1 MRNNPDAPLAIVISH
16 ATENGGRGERSNRS
30 HQNQP
35 APGNGGQPVVS
46 VPPFNEDSRVKI
58 PALLHLTRLGWRYL
72 SLKGARW
79 DTRNNIF
86 PDLFEEALLRIN
98 PELNSEDVPRLL
110 DAINLDLQN
119 EDLGRAFHKQLTAR
133 SGVRLFDFENLD
145 NNSWHVVTELPFE
158 NGEDVFRPDITLLV
172 NGLPLAFIEVKKRMN
187 PGGVLEERARMTR
200 RHANPKFRHFF
211 NLLQLLVFSNNMEYD
226 DGQFE
231 PVQGAFY
238 AASAYGEAHFNYFR
252 EERAAELAP
261 MLGPLEDAI
270 EDAIL
275 TDTNLVSIKGTPEFE
290 RNKSPDS
297 PTNRLLTSLFTRGR
311 FAFILQYAFAW
322 LDTEDGIRKHV
333 MRYPQMFATM
343 AIAERLAAGVRKGI
357 IWHTQGS
364 GKTALAYYNVRFL
377 TDWFQRRGQVVRF
390 YFIVDRL
397 DLLKQAR
404 DEFTL
409 RGLSVHVIDSREAFV
424 RDIRQN
430 VTARNDRG
438 VQEITVVNI
447 QKFEQ
452 DNDVSASRDYAINVQ
467 RVYFL
472 DEVHRSYNPRG
483 SFLANLQQSDP
494 DAIKIGLTG
503 TPLIGAEVQSR
514 ALFGDYI
521 HKYYY
526 NASIADGYTLRLIRE
541 EIATRYKMQLQQAL
555 AEIEVQQGGIDRKML
570 YAHPRFVSAM
580 LDYVLQDF
588 TQSRVV
594 FGDAGIGGMV
604 VCDSA
609 EQARELFGQ
618 FQRVMAQPVAVQVGE
633 PANDTEYPL
642 PRAAEEPAPYT
653 KHPLTAALILH
664 DEGSKESREEEIKAY
679 KRGKIDLLFVYN
691 MLLVGFDAP
700 RLKKLY
706 FGRVIRDHNLLQALT
721 RVNRRYHAFRFGY
734 VVDFAGIQQEFDR
747 VNREYYDELTA
758 ELGDEIE
765 HYSQLF
771 MGEDEIRA
779 AVETIREAL
788 FEYSLD
794 DAELFSQQVG
804 QIGDIGKLR
813 AIVKALGTARE
824 LYNLIRLGGHEE
836 LAGLLDFHKLRMLHN
851 EARNALAALN
861 LKQQIENAQDT
872 SGLLNQALEDVI
884 FKFEKIGEGE
894 LKLADELKDTL
905 RRARETL
912 AGTLDP
918 RDPAWIKLKEEL
930 ERLFKAKKLS
940 EVGQQEMQAN
950 IAALQDIEQRARE
963 LNQINANLAAR
974 YGGDAKLMR
983 VHKRLLESHR
993 MGDNQTRLHAA
1004 LSGIKHDLDSAVLGS
1019 RELLG
1024 NRAFFE
1030 RSVMP
1035 VVMRNFHDS
1044 PPEPDAETRR
1054 LIQQLLVKEYLDE
1067 SQGRLPF
1074 Q

>member
-1 MRNNPDAPLAIVISH
+1 MS
-16 ATENGGRGERSNRS
+16 T
-30 HQNQP
+30 
-35 APGNGGQPVVS
+35 
-46 VPPFNEDSRVKI
+46 PPFNEDARVKI

-72 SLKGARW
+72 SLKNARW

-86 PDLFEEALLRIN
+86 PGLFEAALLRIN
-98 PELNSEDVPRLL
+98 PGLKSEDVPRLL

-119 EDLGRAFHKQLTAR
+119 EDLGRAFHEQLTAR
-133 SGVRLFDFENLD
+133 SGVRLFDFDNPD
-145 NNSWHVVTELPFE
+145 NNDFHVVTELPFE
-158 NGEDVFRPDITLLV
+158 NGDDSFRPDITLLA

-211 NLLQLLVFSNNMEYD
+211 NLVQLMVFSNNMEYD

-238 AASAYGEAHFNYFR
+238 AASTYGEAHFNYFR
-252 EERAAELAP
+252 EERTAELAP
-261 MLGPLEDAI
+261 LPGPPDEAVEDVV
-270 EDAIL
+270 L
-275 TDTNLVSIKGTPEFE
+275 TDTNLASIKGTAEFE

-297 PTNRLLTSLFTRGR
+297 PTNRLLTSLFTRAR
-311 FAFILQYAFAW
+311 LAFILQYAFAW
-322 LDTEDGIRKHV
+322 LDGEDGIQKHV
-333 MRYPQMFATM
+333 MRYPQMFATF
-343 AIAERLAAGVRKGI
+343 AIADRLAAGVRRGI

-409 RGLSVHVIDSREAFV
+409 RGLTVHVIDSREAFV
-424 RDIRQN
+424 RDIKQN

-438 VQEITVVNI
+438 AQEITVVNI

-452 DNDVSASRDYAINVQ
+452 DNDVAAARDYALNVQ

-483 SFLANLQQSDP
+483 SFLANLEQSDR

-541 EIATRYKMQLQQAL
+541 EIATRYRMQLQQAL

-570 YAHPRFVSAM
+570 YAHPRFVAAM
-580 LDYVLQDF
+580 LDYILDDF
-588 TQSRVV
+588 TRSRVTS
-594 FGDAGIGGMV
+594 GDASTGGMV
-604 VCDSA
+604 ICDSA
-609 EQARELFGQ
+609 EQARELFRQ
-618 FQRVMAQPVAVQVGE
+618 FQQRFAAKTEVGE
-633 PANDTEYPL
+633 PANDPAFAQ
-642 PRAAEEPAPYT
+642 PRAAEDPAPYADP
-653 KHPLTAALILH
+653 PLAAALILH
-664 DEGSKESREEEIKAY
+664 DEGSKESREAQIRDY
-679 KRGKIDLLFVYN
+679 KRGKLDLLFVYN
-691 MLLVGFDAP
+691 MLLTGFDAP

-706 FGRVIRDHNLLQALT
+706 FGRVVREHNLLQALT
-721 RVNRRYHAFRFGY
+721 RVNRRYHQFRYGY
-734 VVDFAGIQQEFDR
+734 VVDFADIQREFDR
-747 VNREYYDELTA
+747 ANADYYAELTR
-758 ELGDEIE
+758 ELGDEVE
-765 HYSQLF
+765 HYSNLF
-771 MGEDEIRA
+771 KTEAEIRA
-779 AVETIREAL
+779 DIETIREAL
-788 FEYSLD
+788 FDYSLD
-794 DAELFSQQVG
+794 DAELFSRQVG
-804 QIGDIGKLR
+804 EIHDRAKLL
-813 AIVKALGTARE
+813 AIVKALASARE
-824 LYNLIRLGGHEE
+824 LHNLIRLGGYTE
-836 LAGLLDFHKLRMLHN
+836 LAGLLDFHKLRQLHG
-851 EARNALAALN
+851 EAQNALAALN
-861 LKQQIENAQDT
+861 LKQQLDDAHDT

-884 FKFEKIGEGE
+884 FKFEKVGESE
-894 LKLADELKDTL
+894 LKLADELKDIL
-905 RRARETL
+905 RRTREAL
-912 AGTLDP
+912 AATLDP
-918 RDPAWIKLKEEL
+918 QDPAWITLKQEL

-940 EVGQQEMQAN
+940 ETGQGDMQAN
-950 IAALQDIEQRARE
+950 MAALRDIENRTRD
-963 LNQINANLAAR
+963 LNNANANLAAR

-993 MGDNQTRLHAA
+993 LGDNQTRLHAA
-1004 LSGIKHDLDSAVLGS
+1004 LSGIKHDLDGAVLGS
-1019 RELLG
+1019 RELLA

-1035 VVMRNFHDS
+1035 IVMRNFHDS
-1044 PPEPDAETRR
+1044 PPEPDADTRR

-1074 Q
+1074 G